1 MRLLGSEADKHLR
14 KEFEMAEEK
23 SQPTTWSDLAIS
35 LYDKLTGRHAEISY
49 EFNDLEI
56 FVPVV
61 ASGES
66 EHVKWKLNG
75 TVKIRT
81 REAT

>member
-1 MRLLGSEADKHLR
+1 
-14 KEFEMAEEK
+14 MAEEM
-23 SQPTTWSDLAIS
+23 SSPTTWSDLAIS
-35 LYDKLTGRHAEISY
+35 LYDKLTGRHAEITY
-49 EFNDLEI
+49 ELNDLEI

-61 ASGES
+61 ASEKA

-75 TVKIRT
+75 IVKIRT